1 MQDGNLELSET
12 LRLLKEKGNPP
23 PADQLRRLW
32 EIPERVPDDFR
43 IPKDARLAL
52 ASGSDEKRKLV
63 TAVWNELGGKG
74 IIITDTVDEEL
85 GKKFLSD
92 RHRFKDK
99 ANDDRNTPDP
109 FRVTNIA
116 TLKAS
121 EADDA
126 LLARHG
132 ATHVMG
138 LDIDVTPWA
147 SDAPLGTPQS
157 TDELKQNLVKMQ
169 NKTIMVNIAG
179 TVRVVGSGQSTSE
192 VVHINIPV
200 GEFDIDKYVEE
211 HGNAVVGR
219 VAGGIDFTDSRCV
232 EYLGPGT
239 ITVEREL
246 HFSPHFAPET
256 QLFRTVGVYGDQRG
270 ELLAQMEDYF
280 KGAPKE
286 MVKWMIYDAFR
297 PDQNIA

>member
-1 MQDGNLELSET
+1 MTSRNLETEELVQLLS
-12 LRLLKEKGNPP
+12 EKGNPP
-23 PADQLRRLW
+23 PAEQLRRMW
-32 EIPERVPDDFR
+32 EIPEKVPDDFR
-43 IPKDARLAL
+43 VPEGARLAL

-63 TAVWNELGGKG
+63 TAVWNGLGGKG
-74 IIITDTVDEEL
+74 IVITDTIDEEL

-92 RHRFKDK
+92 LHAFRNKINEDK
-99 ANDDRNTPDP
+99 GAPDH

-116 TLKAS
+116 ALKAS
-121 EADDA
+121 ETDDE

-169 NKTIMVNIAG
+169 NKTIMINIAG
-179 TVRVVGSGQSTSE
+179 TVRAVGSGQSTSE

-200 GEFDIDKYVEE
+200 GEFDRDKYVEE
-211 HGNAVVGR
+211 HGAAVIGR
-219 VAGGIDFTDSRCV
+219 VAGGIDFTDPRCV
-232 EYLGPGT
+232 GYLGPGT

-280 KGAPKE
+280 KGAPKD
-286 MVKWMIYDAFR
+286 MVKWLVYNAFR
-297 PDQNIA
+297 PDQNSA